1 MSLLTLLDASWPI
14 QLHVYTLLLAF
25 LAGTAQL
32 FGTHRGSRIQVILGR
47 CFLVLM
53 LISALVT
60 LLIHVRN
67 PQNPFFGLSL
77 LHLYVPLV
85 VGFCALAWLGAVKH
99 RLPLHRFAVISLYF
113 GSLVFTGYVQI
124 FLVDGITHQTFFG
137 KREVR
142 RSAAHITAAIVQNQ
156 PLGGL
161 AADSIALA
169 ISLDATSNLGDSV
182 SRTQ

>member
-1 MSLLTLLDASWPI
+1 MR
-14 QLHVYTLLLAF
+14 LHGWARS
-25 LAGTAQL
+25 GTA
-32 FGTHRGSRIQVILGR
+32 
-47 CFLVLM
+47 
-53 LISALVT
+53 
-60 LLIHVRN
+60 
-67 PQNPFFGLSL
+67 
-77 LHLYVPLV
+77 
-85 VGFCALAWLGAVKH
+85 
-99 RLPLHRFAVISLYF
+99 LPLRRFAVISLYF

-124 FLVDGITHQTFFG
+124 FLVNGITHQIFFG